1 MLSAPCG
8 AQRLVPVNP
17 GTHVSKLTAVMQ
29 PSQLCKAVFSK
40 PINQTLTLNHT
51 LEVTHTL

>member
-8 AQRLVPVNP
+8 AHRLVPVNP